1 MQIPT
6 FALLLL
12 TAAAAAMPLSDP
24 LDARDAASAQIT
36 YYGICTKAN
45 NECKYKNQNGKDTFV
60 KCPRF
65 ANKKRQQSRAVPLDS
80 VNVAEPFEHFPRLFV
95 PIDI

>member
-1 MQIPT
+1 M
-6 FALLLL
+6 L

-65 ANKKRQQSRAVPLDS
+65 ANKKCSRDYNECSYDSVSRAVLC
-80 VNVAEPFEHFPRLFV
+80 R
-95 PIDI
+95 